1 MLFTSDDFAS
11 ASYKKGDELGNQ
23 LDTAHL
29 HVKHQVGDSVMQLLQ
44 GVGCQGGG
52 GLPSVH
58 LHGTLTLG
66 LLGPDSRLY
75 RGGTPRRS
83 LDWLGWLGI
92 LAFGRLGMRV

>member
-1 MLFTSDDFAS
+1 
-11 ASYKKGDELGNQ
+11 
-23 LDTAHL
+23 
-29 HVKHQVGDSVMQLLQ
+29 MQLLQ

-66 LLGPDSRLY
+66 LLGPESRLY

-83 LDWLGWLGI
+83 LDWLGLESRPHEGGTPRRS
-92 LAFGRLGMRV
+92 LGRLEFPLEPVSRIRTILPTQ

>member
-1 MLFTSDDFAS
+1 MIGT
-11 ASYKKGDELGNQ
+11 GNP
-23 LDTAHL
+23 LDTDHL
-29 HVKHQVGDSVMQLLQ
+29 HVSLQVGDSVMQLLQ

-66 LLGPDSRLY
+66 LLGPESRLY

-83 LDWLGWLGI
+83 LDWLGLRSRPHEGGTPRRPLDWLG
-92 LAFGRLGMRV
+92 